1 MRYSDPGTP
10 VNGYYACLVGLLGW
24 LSTVFGYLFCLTI
37 GLYGVH
43 CSTLLRRSLFYFIFF
58 PFFFCFCSFNFSL
71 RVSFHS
77 IQPLCAPG
85 YVRPQLHTYKP
96 CTYHYDCCT
105 LSLLMVQG
113 IKQAHAETKWRT
125 HATTEL
131 FRGFGTLVQPRPNPS
146 RTWAIQTEPGHVE
159 VYN

>member
-85 YVRPQLHTYKP
+85 YVRPHNHTYKP
-96 CTYHYDCCT
+96 CTYHYECCT
-105 LSLLMVQG
+105 VCVYCVWHRTGTHRDQVKKHKRLHHRKLS
-113 IKQAHAETKWRT
+113 
-125 HATTEL
+125 
-131 FRGFGTLVQPRPNPS
+131 GFWHLDPT
-146 RTWAIQTEPGHVE
+146 QT
-159 VYN
+159 